1 MEEEVRKEVCRLF
14 DDAIRDEN
22 EAIEFYKKVL
32 GFVDEKRKGAE
43 ETRDLDIIFNMI
55 DYIKSDEE
63 RHILRLEGLKVKFCE
78 VV

>member
-22 EAIEFYKKVL
+22 EAIEFYKKIL

-55 DYIKSDEE
+55 DDIKSDEE
-63 RHILRLEGLKVKFCE
+63 CHILRLEGLKMKFCE

>member
-55 DYIKSDEE
+55 DDIKSDEE
-63 RHILRLEGLKVKFCE
+63 RHILRLDGLKMKFCE